1 MILCKW
7 LFVYKAIF
15 YWRESPENVSIC
27 TNKGILVTEVEF
39 DGAFW
44 KAIVQRLTA
53 FCKTFMMLEL
63 LT

>member
-1 MILCKW
+1 MT
-7 LFVYKAIF
+7 
-15 YWRESPENVSIC
+15 IC

-44 KAIVQRLTA
+44 KTIVQRLTA